1 MGLLPGIR
9 PIDRDL
15 IVLNTVATIEAIFLA
30 TFVLIAQN
38 RMSASEEVRTE
49 LDVQVSLLV
58 ETETTQILRLVAAM
72 GEKMG
77 LNEVNDPEIQQLI
90 RRVEAQ
96 EIIDQ
101 IEGEIQ
107 ED

>member
-1 MGLLPGIR
+1 
-9 PIDRDL
+9 
-15 IVLNTVATIEAIFLA
+15 
-30 TFVLIAQN
+30 
-38 RMSASEEVRTE
+38 
-49 LDVQVSLLV
+49 
-58 ETETTQILRLVAAM
+58 
-72 GEKMG
+72 
-77 LNEVNDPEIQQLI
+77 VNDPEIQQLI